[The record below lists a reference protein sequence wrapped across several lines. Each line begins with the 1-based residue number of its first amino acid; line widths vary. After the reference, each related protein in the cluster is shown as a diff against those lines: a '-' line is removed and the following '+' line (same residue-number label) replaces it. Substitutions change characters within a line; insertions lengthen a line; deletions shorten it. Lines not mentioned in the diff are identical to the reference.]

1 MELRKID
8 EKSNVNKF
16 EIAHTG
22 LLLWLNG
29 GIYLDDKVIL
39 ENESNA
45 VYFFQEVLLV
55 VVNDWKDSVYIDL
68 NRQTKTILKD
78 VGGMDVFLDSKSI
91 LYNKWNEDYTK
102 SFKQKIDLDSGNIIW
117 EVETYFG
124 KPFLGGGCLF
134 ASLESK
140 LFKIDPDTGSF
151 IWELNLSEKHNSY
164 SINGQDT
171 PIDIQDYIGV
181 YNDCLYVKAGN
192 KLILGIDTSSGKE
205 IFCYEY
211 NGENVLL
218 DNLRL
223 DGNRGVIFSIGSME
237 YFELS
242 LSTHASEVVP
252 VRVSDIETTRL
263 GSWEDSLI
271 YFWEGG
277 RNSNFGLFD
286 RDTKE
291 IKIVQ
296 NLNVSGYPAIKDIK
310 HGRGKVYVLDG
321 NNHLHF
327 FEQLDYPDL

>member
-1 MELRKID
+1 MELRKIE
-8 EKSNVNKF
+8 EKSDVNKF
-16 EIAHTG
+16 KIVNTG
-22 LLLWLNG
+22 LLLWLNE
-29 GIYLDDKVIL
+29 GIYLEDEILL

-45 VYFFQEVLLV
+45 VYFFQEVLLA

-68 NRQTKTILKD
+68 NRRNKTILKD
-78 VGGMDVFLDSKSI
+78 VGGVDIFLDHKSI
-91 LYNKWNEDYTK
+91 LFSKWNEDYTK

-124 KPFLGGGCLF
+124 KPFFGGGCLF
-134 ASLESK
+134 GSLESK
-140 LFKIDPDTGSF
+140 LFRIDSDTGNF
-151 IWELNLSEKHNSY
+151 IWELNLSEKHNTY
-164 SINGQDT
+164 LINGQNT

-192 KLILGIDTSSGKE
+192 KLILGINTSSGKE
-205 IFCYEY
+205 TFCYEY

-223 DGNRGVIFSIGSME
+223 DSDKGVIFSIGSME
-237 YFELS
+237 YFELN
-242 LSTHASEVVP
+242 LSTHESEVVP
-252 VRVSDIETTRL
+252 VGVNDIETTRL

-277 RNSNFGLFD
+277 KSSNFGLFD

-291 IKIVQ
+291 IKIAQ

-310 HGRGKVYVLDG
+310 HGHRKVYVLDG

-327 FEQLDYPDL
+327 YEQLDYPS